1 MRYVSEEKQQNI
13 LNAAAEIFAE
23 KGYYQAS
30 IQNITQKAGVSTGTF
45 YIYYKNKEE
54 VLLSIYNQFS
64 DYLNSEIEKK
74 LSRQYS
80 DSIEKLIICT
90 ASVVKFYA
98 SNSQLSLILLTKTIG
113 MSKLSEKEYYKVFNQ
128 ICEIFM
134 KIISEIGSGEFDD
147 IYINSI
153 AYVQIVNGLTAQWI
167 AYSAQRSLADLIY
180 MIITYNFNALKIP
193 ADSDYI
199 KKNIMSEIFEI
210 EREY

>member
-1 MRYVSEEKQQNI
+1 
-13 LNAAAEIFAE
+13 
-23 KGYYQAS
+23 
-30 IQNITQKAGVSTGTF
+30 
-45 YIYYKNKEE
+45 
-54 VLLSIYNQFS
+54 
-64 DYLNSEIEKK
+64 
-74 LSRQYS
+74 
-80 DSIEKLIICT
+80 
-90 ASVVKFYA
+90 
-98 SNSQLSLILLTKTIG
+98 
-113 MSKLSEKEYYKVFNQ
+113 
-128 ICEIFM
+128 M